1 MTQHFDSTL
10 KSNLLSQTF
19 TIEPS
24 MNRNTS
30 LLLMKSPEDS
40 EIDALLTDMDIGGTF
55 KAFHNADKIIIQ
67 ELKAEQ
73 NLGLAFCSAFIHR
86 IEAIDTSQI
95 TPGTSPLNVT
105 NQIYLDIVNHPSVK
119 PFLNENGRKRV
130 RRQEQ
135 DVLRVISGVW
145 DANTAVNVCTT
156 EKLRNELQV
165 MRNCADENTSNFA
178 INMRAFSQT
187 SRNEISMI
195 IGTFPRS
202 DNGRVVIQDKST
214 KANHIR
220 GAYASLPKEDKLQH
234 GYQAPEVLRS
244 HDFSRFVR
252 LTMFEPLNE
261 KDEEEEEEV
270 EGDVETCQQRSEEQN
285 LNITDVTTG
294 HHPGNML
301 ICNADEEEQHQVL
314 HQEQHEQEIV
324 NKEEEQNLCNV
335 MMSGTDEHQQDRD
348 EHLLDTTSDSDER
361 ILAEQNHLL
370 HQFVETTLRYGQQ
383 LQEKR
388 SAVFMHSLCAVS
400 NNGILT
406 SADEQNLTI
415 AVKEFNEIWHALQAH
430 VNSDEHAMIKGISTV
445 YAKAYKSTHNKEM
458 TRARTI
464 YNNVM
469 SDVHVITV
477 METIAATAHSLH
489 SPENAVGESS
499 GTSNAAV
506 TSLSSTSN
514 PATTNNSSSAAPS
527 AAAPSAATEV
537 SLLPP
542 TNVIADSRRVTT
554 VPVQNAG
561 SAQRRNAPAINNSSS
576 STAASTARV
585 RANAVAHSDHF
596 TTTDAQGAPTNVVA
610 ESRRVTTVPVQNA
623 GSAQRRNA
631 PAINNSSSSTA
642 ASTARV
648 RANAVAHSDHFTAT
662 DAQGA
667 VAYPEIIEIDLN
679 IGSQE
684 LIEINSSCSDDND
697 AGEESTQNTYASYDS
712 MMEEPDWEDVYTDT
726 AVAAPAAPASAVP
739 TTSALS
745 SNVTCANN
753 SSCAAPTTGLP
764 PPTPRANITT
774 APTNVTPNVTT
785 VNATAA
791 ASTSTASSSLKP
803 EKIIIARKPADSLTI
818 PHQNDLV
825 PDFELINKI
834 TNWEISYLPSRMK
847 PDPKTN
853 QDVEAPPYLN
863 ISSIQKTLEQHS
875 EFAEVFHAI
884 YLSTC
889 VPRRTLNLYMQA
901 TKRTKKKKRKLL
913 RTTDGASAQASKKSK
928 KNSQSSAPPQ
938 NEHLSSPN

>member
-261 KDEEEEEEV
+261 KDEEEEEV

-314 HQEQHEQEIV
+314 HQEQQEQEIV

-527 AAAPSAATEV
+527 AAAPSA
-537 SLLPP
+537 
-542 TNVIADSRRVTT
+542 D
-554 VPVQNAG
+554 
-561 SAQRRNAPAINNSSS
+561 
-576 STAASTARV
+576 
-585 RANAVAHSDHF
+585 
-596 TTTDAQGAPTNVVA
+596 
-610 ESRRVTTVPVQNA
+610 SRRVTTVPVQNA

-745 SNVTCANN
+745 SNVTCANI